1 MGTLYIVATP
11 IGNLE
16 DITIRAINILKQV
29 NLIACEDSRIT
40 KRLLKKYDINTS
52 TTSYHHHSS
61 DKKITYLLDYLKSDK
76 DIALVTDAGTPGIQD
91 SGNKFVELARNRG
104 FKIIT
109 IPGPSAVTAA
119 LSIAGI
125 NTDSFYFAGFI
136 PKKKGRQTW
145 FKNAQGIDIPIV
157 LYESPYRIIKTLKDI
172 YKYLE
177 NRKIF
182 VARELTKKFEE
193 TKTDFVTELIEY
205 YSQHKP
211 KGEFVL
217 IVLPKRYTKDNKNT

>member
-11 IGNLE
+11 IGNLA
-16 DITIRAINILKQV
+16 DITLRAITTLKQAD
-29 NLIACEDSRIT
+29 LIACEDSRIT
-40 KRLLKKYDINTS
+40 KRLLKKYDINTP
-52 TTSYHHHSS
+52 TISYYQHSS
-61 DKKITYLLDYLKSDK
+61 NKKAAHLLNCLESGKN
-76 DIALVTDAGTPGIQD
+76 IALVTDAGTPGIQD
-91 SGNKFVELARNRG
+91 PGNQLVELARDRN
-104 FKIIT
+104 FTVIA
-109 IPGPSAVTAA
+109 IPGPSAVIAA

-125 NTDSFYFAGFI
+125 NTDDFYFAGFI

-145 FKNAQGIDIPIV
+145 FKNAQNIDIPIV
-157 LYESPYRIIKTLKDI
+157 LYESPYRVIKTLKDI
-172 YKYLE
+172 NKYLE

-193 TKTDFVTELIEY
+193 TKISFVTELIEY

-217 IVLPKRYTKDNKNT
+217 IVLPKRYTENSKNV

>member
-16 DITIRAINILKQV
+16 DITIRAISTLKEV
-29 NLIACEDSRIT
+29 DIIACEDSRIT
-40 KRLLKKYDINTS
+40 KRLLKKYNITTP
-52 TTSYHHHSS
+52 TTSYHQHSS
-61 DKKITYLLDYLKSDK
+61 DKKNIYLLNYLKSDK
-76 DIALVTDAGTPGIQD
+76 NIALVTDAGTPGIQD
-91 SGNKFVELARNRG
+91 PGNQFVELARNEG
-104 FKIIT
+104 FEVIT

-125 NTDSFYFAGFI
+125 STDNFYFAGFI

-145 FKNAQGIDIPIV
+145 FKNAQNIDIPIV

-172 YKYLE
+172 NEYLG
-177 NRKIF
+177 NRKVF

-193 TKTDFVTELIEY
+193 TKTDLTTELIKY
-205 YSQHKP
+205 YTQHKP

-217 IVLPKRYTKDNKNT
+217 IILPKRYTKDIKGV

>member
-16 DITIRAINILKQV
+16 DITLRAINILKQV
-29 NLIACEDSRIT
+29 DMIACEDSRIT
-40 KRLLKKYDINTS
+40 KRLLKKYDI
-52 TTSYHHHSS
+52 TTPTISYHQHSS
-61 DKKITYLLDYLKSDK
+61 DKKNNQLLNYLKFDK

-91 SGNKFVELARNRG
+91 PGNKFVELARNEDL
-104 FKIIT
+104 KVIA
-109 IPGPSAVTAA
+109 IPGASAVTTA
-119 LSIAGI
+119 LSMAGI

-145 FKNAQGIDIPIV
+145 FKNAKNIDIHIV
-157 LYESPYRIIKTLKDI
+157 LYESPYRIVKTLKDI
-172 YKYLE
+172 YEYLG
-177 NRKIF
+177 NKKIF
-182 VARELTKKFEE
+182 TARELTKKFEE
-193 TKTDFVTELIEY
+193 TKTDFVKELIEY

-217 IVLPKRYTKDNKNT
+217 IVLPKRYTKDIKDS